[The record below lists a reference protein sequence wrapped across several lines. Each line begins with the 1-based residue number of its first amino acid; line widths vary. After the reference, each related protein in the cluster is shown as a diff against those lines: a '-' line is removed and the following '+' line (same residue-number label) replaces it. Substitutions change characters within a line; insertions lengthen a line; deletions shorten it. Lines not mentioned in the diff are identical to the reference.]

1 MKVIY
6 ALGNSKTVFLF
17 QSIGIEAFLVTN
29 EKAFNEKL
37 KELTNA
43 KIIIVAETLAPFLS
57 DSQKYEKETYPIIL
71 FLPMEGKESGLGL
84 EQLKKDVEKAI
95 GIALLR

>member
-1 MKVIY
+1 
-6 ALGNSKTVFLF
+6 
-17 QSIGIEAFLVTN
+17 
-29 EKAFNEKL
+29 
-37 KELTNA
+37 
-43 KIIIVAETLAPFLS
+43 VAETLAPFLS